1 MTAELEHWHDFYLLV
16 GTAGATLLGLLF
28 IAVSLGAGFLTEER
42 AAATRTF
49 YSPII
54 IHFAC
59 VFFISAIAT
68 VPAHRSLFF
77 AALIGATALVGAVI
91 SAFITVELI
100 RREWTQYVRDYLAY
114 GLLPAIGY
122 LALFAAAALIYK
134 ESIYALDL
142 LAGAL
147 LLLLLINIR
156 NTWDLMLSMVRHAK
170 RE

>member
-68 VPAHRSLFF
+68 VPAHRSHVL
-77 AALIGATALVGAVI
+77 
-91 SAFITVELI
+91 
-100 RREWTQYVRDYLAY
+100 RRADR
-114 GLLPAIGY
+114 
-122 LALFAAAALIYK
+122 
-134 ESIYALDL
+134 
-142 LAGAL
+142 
-147 LLLLLINIR
+147 
-156 NTWDLMLSMVRHAK
+156 RHAPWSAP
-170 RE
+170 